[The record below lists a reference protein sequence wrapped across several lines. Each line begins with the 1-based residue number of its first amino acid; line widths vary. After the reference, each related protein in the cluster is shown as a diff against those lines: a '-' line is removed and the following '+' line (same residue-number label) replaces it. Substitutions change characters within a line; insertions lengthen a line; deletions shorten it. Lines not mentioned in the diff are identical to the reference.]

1 MPATTLA
8 QIDLALKIL
17 LALCSLIGIIFA
29 AGWWWATISKLVG
42 SVEALHRRMTE
53 DQTARQHRD
62 EVVDA
67 LFMQIRLDIKGLQ
80 TWRST
85 LRFKPVGADVSA
97 EGSEGTER

>member
-1 MPATTLA
+1 MDLA
-8 QIDLALKIL
+8 QMDLILKIL
-17 LALCSLIGIIFA
+17 LAVFTLVGIIFA

-53 DQTARQHRD
+53 DQTARTHRD

-85 LRFKPVGADVSA
+85 LRFRPPENVVEP
-97 EGSEGTER
+97 EGDQG